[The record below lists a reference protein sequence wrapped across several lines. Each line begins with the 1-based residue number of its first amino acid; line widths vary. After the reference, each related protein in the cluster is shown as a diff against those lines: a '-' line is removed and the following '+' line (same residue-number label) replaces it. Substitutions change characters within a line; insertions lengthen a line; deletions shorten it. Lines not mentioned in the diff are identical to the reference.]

1 MTRLEVEPC
10 AVWLQERLGA
20 FVFAVDH
27 PGLPQCAGAHR
38 PGQPCDGTRGKH
50 PCGRW
55 SRDSTASP
63 EVIRA
68 ALSRGLRNLGIDC
81 GKSGLLV
88 VDEDRP
94 GAFDSYAASAGHV
107 VPVTFTVT
115 TGKGRHVYFRQPPGV
130 PLGNGTGALAGRD
143 MDVRGNG
150 GFVVGPGSVHHSGVR
165 YTPVDATAPVVAAP
179 DWLAGALLTPP
190 AGALGHPGLRPHG
203 SPDAR
208 LRGLVATVLDGH
220 GRGAEQPAALGV
232 LPGSGDDRR
241 RAARP
246 GRRHRCPGPGRGDGR
261 ACPRRSAGHHRQRA
275 APRSHVTG
283 ATAARALP
291 RTSRNARLSLLAAR
305 PWRGC

>member
-1 MTRLEVEPC
+1 MTRREVEPC

-27 PGLPQCAGAHR
+27 PGLPRCAGAHR

-55 SRDSTASP
+55 SRDSTDNP

-107 VPVTFTVT
+107 VPVTFAVT

-130 PLGNGTGALAGRD
+130 PLGNGIGALAGLGI
-143 MDVRGNG
+143 DVRGTG

-165 YTPVDATAPVVAAP
+165 YTPVDATVPVAPAP
-179 DWLAGALLTPP
+179 EWLTGALLTPL
-190 AGALGHPGLRPHG
+190 ATALGHPGMRLHG

-208 LRGLVATVLDGH
+208 LRGLVATVLDGQVGERNNLLH
-220 GRGAEQPAALGV
+220 WA
-232 LPGSGDDRR
+232 SC
-241 RAARP
+241 RAAEMIAAGQLDRDAATEVLARAGETVGLAPGEVQATIASALRHAATCPGLLPP
-246 GRRHRCPGPGRGDGR
+246 GRCRVRRGMPG
-261 ACPRRSAGHHRQRA
+261 
-275 APRSHVTG
+275 
-283 ATAARALP
+283 
-291 RTSRNARLSLLAAR
+291 
-305 PWRGC
+305 

>member
-1 MTRLEVEPC
+1 MTRLEAEPC

-27 PGLPQCAGAHR
+27 PDLPHCAGAHR

-55 SRDSTASP
+55 SRDSTDNP

-94 GAFDSYAASAGHV
+94 GAFDSYAASAGQK

-130 PLGNGTGALAGRD
+130 PLGNGTGTLAGRD

-150 GFVVGPGSVHHSGVR
+150 GFVVGPSSVHHSGVR
-165 YTPVDATAPVVAAP
+165 YTPVDATAPVVPAP
-179 DWLAGALLTPP
+179 DWLVGALITPP

-203 SPDAR
+203 SPHAR
-208 LRGLVATVLDGH
+208 LRGLVATVLDGQVGERNNLLH
-220 GRGAEQPAALGV
+220 WA
-232 LPGSGDDRR
+232 SC
-241 RAARP
+241 RAAEMI
-246 GRRHRCPGPGRGDGR
+246 
-261 ACPRRSAGHHRQRA
+261 AAGQLDRDA
-275 APRSHVTG
+275 AIDVL
-283 ATAARALP
+283 ARAGE
-291 RTSRNARLSLLAAR
+291 AVGLAPGEVQATIASALR
-305 PWRGC
+305 HAAT

>member
-1 MTRLEVEPC
+1 MTRLEAEPC

-27 PGLPQCAGAHR
+27 PGLPRCAGAHR

-55 SRDSTASP
+55 SRDSTDNP

-130 PLGNGTGALAGRD
+130 PLGNGTGALAGRG

-150 GFVVGPGSVHHSGVR
+150 GFVVGPSSVHHSGVR

-190 AGALGHPGLRPHG
+190 AAALGHPGLRPHG

-208 LRGLVATVLDGH
+208 LRGLVATVLDGQVGERNNLLH
-220 GRGAEQPAALGV
+220 WA
-232 LPGSGDDRR
+232 SC
-241 RAARP
+241 RAAEMI
-246 GRRHRCPGPGRGDGR
+246 
-261 ACPRRSAGHHRQRA
+261 AAGQLDRDA
-275 APRSHVTG
+275 AIDVL
-283 ATAARALP
+283 ARAGE
-291 RTSRNARLSLLAAR
+291 AVGLAPGEVQATIASALR
-305 PWRGC
+305 HAAT

>member
-1 MTRLEVEPC
+1 MADPGCYGRFWSAVVVVIRPEVLTW

-27 PGLPQCAGAHR
+27 PGLPRCAGAHR

-115 TGKGRHVYFRQPPGV
+115 TGKGLHVYFRQPPGV

-165 YTPVDATAPVVAAP
+165 YTPVDATTPVVAAP
-179 DWLAGALLTPP
+179 DWLTGALLTPP
-190 AGALGHPGLRPHG
+190 ATSQAHQGLRPHG

-208 LRGLVATVLDGH
+208 LRGLVATVLDATIGERNNLLH
-220 GRGAEQPAALGV
+220 WA
-232 LPGSGDDRR
+232 SC
-241 RAARP
+241 RAAEMIAAGQLDR
-246 GRRHRCPGPGRGDGR
+246 DAAIDALAR
-261 ACPRRSAGHHRQRA
+261 AGKRSA
-275 APRSHVTG
+275 
-283 ATAARALP
+283 
-291 RTSRNARLSLLAAR
+291 
-305 PWRGC
+305 